1 MRNCCGGLKGDG
13 RIPENNNCISKYPT
27 YSSQPSY
34 QQFPSLISIP
44 KADIKLWK
52 MFKMW
57 HPFGNFPGSC
67 TNMFLKTACRSF
79 IWISCTFFPWLFF
92 FFVLKSSLDFN
103 RCRTKFPLNPTLELA
118 NLHNRRGLLTTA
130 FASVFTHEGHL
141 DPSEA
146 SFGDWFPFANQEYI
160 PELHSL

>member
-1 MRNCCGGLKGDG
+1 MKDRQARDHDPCFWPWCWELTSQKRSRTANLSLVLPFRGRQLAGHRFISVKMRNCCGGPKGRG
-13 RIPENNNCISKYPT
+13 ERTPENNNCLSKYPT

-34 QQFPSLISIP
+34 QRFPSLISIL

-92 FFVLKSSLDFN
+92 CTEELTRFYPLKDKVPLKS
-103 RCRTKFPLNPTLELA
+103 PP
-118 NLHNRRGLLTTA
+118 
-130 FASVFTHEGHL
+130 
-141 DPSEA
+141 
-146 SFGDWFPFANQEYI
+146 
-160 PELHSL
+160 